1 LNFLTLIVLI
11 IGVAVMMVVFLSA
24 VSYALGVHLNG
35 RGGTVAF
42 ASDRD
47 PCAQCNADRDWYMTL
62 PYWQQTAITAWW
74 WANRFH
80 WAAKGCK

>member
-1 LNFLTLIVLI
+1 MQFLTLMVLI
-11 IGVAVMMVVFLSA
+11 IGVAVVMVVFLSA
-24 VSYALGVHLNG
+24 VSYAFGVHLNG
-35 RGGTVAF
+35 RSGTVALK
-42 ASDRD
+42 SDRD
-47 PCAQCNADRDWYMTL
+47 PCAQSNADRDWYFSL